1 MALSEAIGPIGNISP
16 MKKTILLI
24 AISLISVPLVAHAQD
39 QRPPRLTTVTEERY
53 RLQPGDVLE
62 IQYRYSPEFNQTV
75 TVQPDGYV
83 TLEVGGDLKIA
94 GMTVD
99 QTRQAILKQASTRL
113 QDPIATVIL
122 KEFQKPYFV
131 VAGEVAQPGKIEM
144 RERVT
149 ALQAIMLAGGMKE
162 SAKSSQVVVFRKINS
177 DIAEVKLLNLKT
189 IRRTSDLENDLTL
202 QPGDMVFVL
211 LLSWYAALS
220 AQGLYVSHRLSSLR
234 GELREIAR
242 AVAISSL
249 ALLVAAQLGK
259 WPTINLLTVGGFGV
273 AGFVLVA
280 AGRVALRL
288 NLRRLRA
295 HGHNVKALV
304 IIGA

>member
-1 MALSEAIGPIGNISP
+1 
-16 MKKTILLI
+16 MKHSLLLLATIFILGV
-24 AISLISVPLVAHAQD
+24 AFVAHAQD
-39 QRPPRLTTVTEERY
+39 PRPPRLTTVTEERY

-75 TVQPDGYV
+75 TVQPDGYI
-83 TLEVGGDLKIA
+83 TLEVGGDLKVA

-99 QTRQAILKQASTRL
+99 QMRQAILKKAGTRL

-177 DIAEVKLLNLKT
+177 EIAEVKLLNLKN
-189 IRRTSDLENDLTL
+189 IKRTSDLENDLTL
-202 QPGDMVFVL
+202 QPGDIVFVP
-211 LLSWYAALS
+211 
-220 AQGLYVSHRLSSLR
+220 RDK
-234 GELREIAR
+234 
-242 AVAISSL
+242 IS
-249 ALLVAAQLGK
+249 K
-259 WPTINLLTVGGFGV
+259 IERFM
-273 AGFVLVA
+273 
-280 AGRVALRL
+280 RVASIAAFIAPRL
-288 NLRRLRA
+288 
-295 HGHNVKALV
+295 
-304 IIGA
+304 

>member
-1 MALSEAIGPIGNISP
+1 MKHSLLSLAIIF
-16 MKKTILLI
+16 ILG
-24 AISLISVPLVAHAQD
+24 VPLVAHAQD
-39 QRPPRLTTVTEERY
+39 QRPPRLTTVTEGRY

-75 TVQPDGYV
+75 TVQPDGYI
-83 TLEVGGDLKIA
+83 TLEVGGDLKVA

-99 QTRQAILKQASTRL
+99 QLRQAILKKASTRL

-149 ALQAIMLAGGMKE
+149 AIQAIMLAGGMKE

-189 IRRTSDLENDLTL
+189 IRRTSDLEHDLTL
-202 QPGDMVFVL
+202 QPGDMVFVPRDKI
-211 LLSWYAALS
+211 SKIE
-220 AQGLYVSHRLSSLR
+220 RFMR
-234 GELREIAR
+234 
-242 AVAISSL
+242 VAS
-249 ALLVAAQLGK
+249 VAAFMAPKL
-259 WPTINLLTVGGFGV
+259 
-273 AGFVLVA
+273 
-280 AGRVALRL
+280 
-288 NLRRLRA
+288 
-295 HGHNVKALV
+295 
-304 IIGA
+304 

>member
-1 MALSEAIGPIGNISP
+1 MGHIGP

-24 AISLISVPLVAHAQD
+24 AISLLTVPLVAHAQD

-75 TVQPDGYV
+75 TVQPDGYI
-83 TLEVGGDLKIA
+83 TLEVGGDLKVA

-99 QTRQAILKQASTRL
+99 QTRQAILKKASTRL
-113 QDPIATVIL
+113 QDPIATIIL

-131 VAGEVAQPGKIEM
+131 VAGEVVQPGKIEM

-149 ALQAIMLAGGMKE
+149 AIQAIMLAGGMKE

-202 QPGDMVFVL
+202 QPGDMVFVPRDKI
-211 LLSWYAALS
+211 SKIERFM
-220 AQGLYVSHRLSSLR
+220 RLAS
-234 GELREIAR
+234 
-242 AVAISSL
+242 
-249 ALLVAAQLGK
+249 VAAFMAPK
-259 WPTINLLTVGGFGV
+259 F
-273 AGFVLVA
+273 
-280 AGRVALRL
+280 
-288 NLRRLRA
+288 
-295 HGHNVKALV
+295 
-304 IIGA
+304 

>member
-1 MALSEAIGPIGNISP
+1 
-16 MKKTILLI
+16 MKHSLLLLATIFILGV
-24 AISLISVPLVAHAQD
+24 AFVAHAQD
-39 QRPPRLTTVTEERY
+39 PRPPRLTTVTEERY

-75 TVQPDGYV
+75 TVQPDGYL
-83 TLEVGGDLKIA
+83 TLEVGGDLKVA

-99 QTRQAILKQASTRL
+99 QLRQAILKKASTRL
-113 QDPIATVIL
+113 QNPIATVIL

-149 ALQAIMLAGGMKE
+149 AIQAIMLAGGMKE

-202 QPGDMVFVL
+202 QPGDMVFVPRDKI
-211 LLSWYAALS
+211 SKIE
-220 AQGLYVSHRLSSLR
+220 RFMR
-234 GELREIAR
+234 
-242 AVAISSL
+242 VAS
-249 ALLVAAQLGK
+249 VAAFMAPKL
-259 WPTINLLTVGGFGV
+259 
-273 AGFVLVA
+273 
-280 AGRVALRL
+280 
-288 NLRRLRA
+288 
-295 HGHNVKALV
+295 
-304 IIGA
+304 

>member
-1 MALSEAIGPIGNISP
+1 MKHSLLSIALVL
-16 MKKTILLI
+16 ILG
-24 AISLISVPLVAHAQD
+24 APFVAQAQD
-39 QRPPRLTTVTEERY
+39 PRAPRLTTVTEERY

-94 GMTVD
+94 GLTVD
-99 QTRQAILKQASTRL
+99 QTRQAILKKASTRL

-149 ALQAIMLAGGMKE
+149 AIQAIMLAGGMKE

-177 DIAEVKLLNLKT
+177 DIAEVKLLNLKS

-202 QPGDMVFVL
+202 QAGDMVFVPRDKI
-211 LLSWYAALS
+211 SKIERFMRVA
-220 AQGLYVSHRLSSLR
+220 
-234 GELREIAR
+234 
-242 AVAISSL
+242 AVA
-249 ALLVAAQLGK
+249 AFMA
-259 WPTINLLTVGGFGV
+259 P
-273 AGFVLVA
+273 
-280 AGRVALRL
+280 RL
-288 NLRRLRA
+288 
-295 HGHNVKALV
+295 
-304 IIGA
+304 